1 MPSDLRKHL
10 GQLLIMGFDG
20 TEMSNALRA
29 LLRAMQPGGVILFKR
44 NVVSAKQTWD
54 LLRECQATVPTP
66 MFRCVDMEGG
76 TVDRLKDAIV
86 PAPAAA
92 PVFASQQ
99 KKLFRE
105 HGRLIGEEVWALGF
119 NTDFAPSF
127 DLAFDVS
134 SAVMTTRVVSSDPKD
149 VVTYAR
155 EFLRGLSDAHVLGCG
170 KHFPGLGESS
180 LDTHKELPKVVKSWD
195 KLWAEDLYP
204 YRELRNRI
212 PFVMVGHAAYP
223 AVTKKTTPASLSEKW
238 MRDVLRTKIGYR
250 GLVLS
255 DDLEMGG
262 VQAVAPIDVAAVE
275 TLRAG
280 ADMYL
285 VCHNED
291 HVWSTYE
298 AVVREAERDRKVAA
312 LARRAVD
319 RVVKAKARFRK
330 LLPMAAAPTE
340 KTVNRLRKDM
350 ARFSERVEK
359 AALV

>member
-1 MPSDLRKHL
+1 MAFDRKQL

-29 LLRAMQPGGVILFKR
+29 LLRAIQPGGVILFKR

-54 LLRECQATVPTP
+54 LLRECQAPVPTP

-76 TVDRLKDAIV
+76 TVDRLKDAIM

-92 PVFASQQ
+92 PVFATQQ

-134 SAVMTTRVVSSDPKD
+134 RPVMTTRVVSSDPKD

-170 KHFPGLGESS
+170 KHFPGLGEASR
-180 LDTHKELPKVVKSWD
+180 DTHKELPTVVKSWD
-195 KLWAEDLYP
+195 RLWAEDINP
-204 YRELRNRI
+204 YCELGKYC

-223 AVTKKTTPASLSEKW
+223 SVTKKSTPASLSEKW
-238 MRDVLRTKIGYR
+238 MCEILRKKVGYR
-250 GLVLS
+250 GLILS

-298 AVVREAERDRKVAA
+298 AVVREAERDRKFAA
-312 LARRAVD
+312 LAQRAVD
-319 RVVKAKARFRK
+319 RVIKAKSSFRK
-330 LLPMAAAPTE
+330 LLPMSSLPTE
-340 KTVNRLRKDM
+340 KTVNRLRRDL
-350 ARFSERVEK
+350 ARFAERVEK